1 MLRTTNWLK
10 FISRNESC
18 PFMNKVIT
26 FFWRGRTINETSAL
40 QEWGEHCDLFQ
51 RLNLNHFPSWFQIE
65 TSTLTSQSNHTLC
78 VESAHLIWNAAFR
91 LFSWFDL
98 HWFWLALSY
107 NAKTSHYSDF
117 WKTKLT
123 RKGTCSCSHKVQPS
137 CRPSIKL
144 KNYRE
149 IPLLGGRD
157 LELTS
162 EEK

>member
-10 FISRNESC
+10 FISRNENC
-18 PFMNKVIT
+18 PFRNKVIT

-98 HWFWLALSY
+98 PWFWLALSY
-107 NAKTSHYSDF
+107 NVSF
-117 WKTKLT
+117 KL
-123 RKGTCSCSHKVQPS
+123 SMQ
-137 CRPSIKL
+137 KL
-144 KNYRE
+144 RIIVIFEKNNAE
-149 IPLLGGRD
+149 RD
-157 LELTS
+157 LQLQSQITAELQTINQT
-162 EEK
+162 KKL